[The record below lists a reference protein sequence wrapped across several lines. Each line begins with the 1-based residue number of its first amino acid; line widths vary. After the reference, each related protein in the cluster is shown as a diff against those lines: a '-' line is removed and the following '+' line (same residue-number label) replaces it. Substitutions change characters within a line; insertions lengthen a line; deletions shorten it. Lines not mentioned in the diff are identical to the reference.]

1 MDEIQEKMAGLEE
14 ETSIV
19 KDLYD
24 LVEKYQV
31 PVPPED
37 NAVYQVGRLHRISKA
52 GSNNVLACLTRRAD
66 GHSFANKHAKD
77 YVFVRINYGCCC
89 STSCIGYQT

>member
-37 NAVYQVGRLHRISKA
+37 NAVYQVGMLHRISMA
-52 GSNNVLACLTRRAD
+52 GSN
-66 GHSFANKHAKD
+66 
-77 YVFVRINYGCCC
+77 
-89 STSCIGYQT
+89 

>member
-37 NAVYQVGRLHRISKA
+37 NAVYQVGRLHRISVA
-52 GSNNVLACLTRRAD
+52 GSN
-66 GHSFANKHAKD
+66 
-77 YVFVRINYGCCC
+77 
-89 STSCIGYQT
+89 

>member
-14 ETSIV
+14 ETSTV

-37 NAVYQVGRLHRISKA
+37 NAVYQVWRLHWISINCV
-52 GSNNVLACLTRRAD
+52 GGNVLAWLMANTD
-66 GHSFANKHAKD
+66 GKD
-77 YVFVRINYGCCC
+77 HVFE
-89 STSCIGYQT
+89 